1 MSANVDLNDRPDYDR
16 VLQDIA
22 DYVLHFRAEPGEAL
36 DHALALCPPAVGEF
50 VVRHW

>member
-22 DYVLHFRAEPGEAL
+22 DYVLHFRAEPGRRWTRRAT
-36 DHALALCPPAVGEF
+36 A
-50 VVRHW
+50 